1 MLKFAKIDV
10 TASGDNIIV
19 VGSTYPNRRIR
30 ILSFNLI
37 TDADVIVKFKSGASG
52 DLTGPMPLAAYGG
65 IATTSSYISNIQPI
79 GQFETLASND
89 NLILNLSGAANI
101 GGNIVYYVL
110 TG

>member
-1 MLKFAKIDV
+1 MLKYAKIDI
-10 TASGDNIIV
+10 TAGGDNILV
-19 VGSTYPNRRIR
+19 VGNTYPNRRIR
-30 ILSFNLI
+30 VLSFNII
-37 TDADVIVKFKSGASG
+37 TDADVVVKFVSGTSG
-52 DLTGPMPLAAYGG
+52 DLTGPMQLAAYGG

-89 NLILNLSGAANI
+89 DLILNLSGAANV